1 MEPPLSP
8 SKLRRPGDVDGQP
21 SATESKSWAPTE
33 KAKSAGCY
41 THNRRNFAARDVEP
55 VVVTDEEAEPA
66 LRPPPTWMLVLAGAA
81 IATLMGVLVGGL
93 FLEF

>member
-1 MEPPLSP
+1 M
-8 SKLRRPGDVDGQP
+8 
-21 SATESKSWAPTE
+21 
-33 KAKSAGCY
+33 
-41 THNRRNFAARDVEP
+41 
-55 VVVTDEEAEPA
+55 VVTDEEAEPA